1 MAELLLL
8 NGADPLLRS
17 DSEKCAWDEAKEARM
32 KRLLE
37 RYVPKHQ
44 KHLISS
50 KIKRLCCIC
59 VSRKLQK
66 LNLELYKLNLFSL

>member
-8 NGADPLLRS
+8 NGADPLFRS
-17 DSEKCAWDEAKEARM
+17 DNGKCALEEAKDACM

-44 KHLISS
+44 KHLVSGKIILPCYICSS
-50 KIKRLCCIC
+50 CL
-59 VSRKLQK
+59 
-66 LNLELYKLNLFSL
+66 

>member
-17 DSEKCAWDEAKEARM
+17 DNGKCALDEAKDSCM

-37 RYVPKHQ
+37 KYVPKYQ
-44 KHLISS
+44 KHYLTSG
-50 KIKRLCCIC
+50 KIKLCYIC
-59 VSRKLQK
+59 S
-66 LNLELYKLNLFSL
+66 LY